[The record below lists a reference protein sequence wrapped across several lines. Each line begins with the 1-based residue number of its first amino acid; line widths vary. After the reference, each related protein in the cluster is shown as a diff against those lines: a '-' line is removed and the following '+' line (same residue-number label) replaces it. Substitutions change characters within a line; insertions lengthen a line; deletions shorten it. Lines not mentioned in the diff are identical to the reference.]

1 VLTLCCFINE
11 TTYTN
16 KKENKEKPFYSVKQ
30 VFQDHWF
37 DYKRAHNPRKVE
49 IEEVEKMLSCK
60 QRCFVCYCKKCNNY
74 EFVLLGC
81 NSRICSCCGKRY
93 TDQWAD
99 RLSRKVIKG
108 IYHRHFTFSLPI
120 ELRGVIKQN
129 RYLQKVISDS
139 AFKTIKRLFSKMKKK
154 HLMPGVISVV
164 HPFGKDLKF
173 NPHVHCI
180 VTEGGF
186 DKSGKFVQLGR
197 YIPYDL
203 LHKEWQYVVLN
214 ELKKYLDKGF
224 IDFLFR
230 KYPNGFAPNVN
241 PLRISGKELAKYIGR
256 YVRHPAIAN
265 SRIIAYNKEAVKFY
279 YRDHQEQIHYKIMLS
294 GDFISAIIQ
303 HIPDKNFRLVR
314 YYGSYSR
321 RKTKVIKQSIIRQK
335 ILIDFDN
342 KKEICCSK
350 CGERME
356 IVLFCDKPPP
366 KDMSKIGNWI
376 ELHSGAAR

>member
-1 VLTLCCFINE
+1 MRTELI
-11 TTYTN
+11 
-16 KKENKEKPFYSVKQ
+16 KEAFREKPFYSVKQ
-30 VFQDHWF
+30 VFRDHWF
-37 DYKRAHNPRKVE
+37 DYKRANSPRQVE
-49 IEEVEKMLSCK
+49 IEEVEKMLSCRQK
-60 QRCFVCYCKKCNNY
+60 CFVGYCKKCNIY

-120 ELRGVIKQN
+120 ELREPIKQN
-129 RYLQKVISDS
+129 RYLQKIISDS
-139 AFKTIKRLFSKMKKK
+139 ALKTIKSLFFKIKKK
-154 HLMPGVISVV
+154 YLMPGVIGVV

-186 DKSGKFVQLGR
+186 TKDGRFVPLGR

-214 ELKKYLDKGF
+214 ELKKYLDIGF

-241 PLRISGKELAKYIGR
+241 PLRISGRELARYVRR

-265 SRIIAYNKEAVKFY
+265 SRVIGYNGEAVKFY
-279 YRDHQEQIHYKIMLS
+279 YKGHEDKIHYKIMLTY
-294 GDFISAIIQ
+294 DFISAIIQ

-314 YYGSYSR
+314 YYGAYSR
-321 RKTKVIKQSIIRQK
+321 RRAGVIKQSIISDK
-335 ILIDFDN
+335 ILSVFN
-342 KKEICCSK
+342 RKREIYCSK

-356 IVLFCDKPPP
+356 IVLFSDKPPP
-366 KDMSKIGNWI
+366 KDMSKLSSWI
-376 ELHSGAAR
+376 ELYSGAAR